1 MSFLLYPGLG
11 LSVWLPVLAS
21 SLGSGLRMDHGPMV
35 YVVNA
40 DCPRALAPS
49 LEFPGWHRLYSQP
62 QQFTFLT
69 SGWSTAELP
78 EAPIFWSLG
87 SFPPATPTYEEL

>member
-11 LSVWLPVLAS
+11 LSVWVPVPAS
-21 SLGSGLRMDHGPMV
+21 SLGSGLRMDHGPVV

-40 DCPRALAPS
+40 DCFGTILGVSRMAPALFSP
-49 LEFPGWHRLYSQP
+49 PTVYI
-62 QQFTFLT
+62 LT